1 MFSSICIGCSFS
13 AKFLNLEVILKSLK
27 VVVLSVPVPLVISFY
42 LHTSFIVTGVVCVV
56 SVSVIS
62 YVFGLDENE
71 RTFVGKR
78 LKGALLKMGC

>member
-1 MFSSICIGCSFS
+1 M
-13 AKFLNLEVILKSLK
+13 
-27 VVVLSVPVPLVISFY
+27 
-42 LHTSFIVTGVVCVV
+42 V

-78 LKGALLKMGC
+78 LRGLC